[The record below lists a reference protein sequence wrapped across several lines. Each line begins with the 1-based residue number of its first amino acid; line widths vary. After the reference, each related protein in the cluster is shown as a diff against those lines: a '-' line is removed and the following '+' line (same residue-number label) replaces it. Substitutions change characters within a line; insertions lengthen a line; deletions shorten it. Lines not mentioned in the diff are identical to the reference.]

1 MDTEV
6 AKEIIRETFLTTVLM
21 RIGIVFLTILLVR
34 ILVSFYKYNI
44 KLASFYESRRHSL
57 KLSGVTELERVK
69 TFAEVM
75 SIEKID
81 FENEALD
88 TKDLLASVKALLSR

>member
-6 AKEIIRETFLTTVLM
+6 VKEIIRDTFLTTVLV
-21 RIGIVFLTILLVR
+21 RVGIVFLVILLVR

-57 KLSGVTELERVK
+57 SLSGIVELERIK

-81 FENEALD
+81 FGNEVFDIKELLGSLKTFLD
-88 TKDLLASVKALLSR
+88 K